1 MSNMSDEELDRNW
14 KPNGRRPQST
24 MARSFSAELMDIFRI
39 ENSVSDLDSQVDKR
53 KQTVGSANDELAS
66 LEARLAEME
75 ARLKKSKARMS
86 ISGTAALH
94 GASTSDDKN
103 TGTAPALSKDDEK
116 ARSRP
121 GTAKQA
127 EKAPSA
133 GNMPP
138 TPGAS
143 EDGDRE

>member
-1 MSNMSDEELDRNW
+1 MPLGATRD
-14 KPNGRRPQST
+14 QS
-24 MARSFSAELMDIFRI
+24 SP
-39 ENSVSDLDSQVDKR
+39 KCR
-53 KQTVGSANDELAS
+53 KQTVGNANTELAS

-86 ISGTAALH
+86 VSGAAALQ
-94 GASTSDDKN
+94 GASSSSDKTTDA
-103 TGTAPALSKDDEK
+103 APAPPAKDDEK

-143 EDGDRE
+143 EGE